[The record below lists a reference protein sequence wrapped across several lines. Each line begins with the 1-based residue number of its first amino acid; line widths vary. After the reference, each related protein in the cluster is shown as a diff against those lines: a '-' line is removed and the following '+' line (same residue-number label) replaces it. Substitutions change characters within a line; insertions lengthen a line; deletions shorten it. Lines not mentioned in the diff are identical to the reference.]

1 MLAFEPFS
9 CAVAAC
15 AIEHIL
21 CCNRPRSLI
30 PRARVWIR
38 RNSEIVLDA
47 LAQEA
52 AEPLLDSMNR
62 INAGALVGAIALL
75 VIVRSVFVLAAL
87 YRSRMP

>member
-1 MLAFEPFS
+1 M
-9 CAVAAC
+9 
-15 AIEHIL
+15 
-21 CCNRPRSLI
+21 
-30 PRARVWIR
+30 
-38 RNSEIVLDA
+38 
-47 LAQEA
+47 AQEA